1 MGGGAIPKI
10 KNRYSTDTG
19 GIRFAPGGERE
30 REMNFKKGYELERLV
45 SKLRIR
51 GLHSDAAALEKNR
64 STNGLGSE
72 ALRIV
77 REEAR

>member
-1 MGGGAIPKI
+1 
-10 KNRYSTDTG
+10 
-19 GIRFAPGGERE
+19 
-30 REMNFKKGYELERLV
+30 MNFKKGYELERLV